1 MSYHMSG
8 SMGRSSGYGTI
19 KIFLQNTD
27 GLTQGQEY
35 PYTVQGQSQDHTA
48 TADRIEGRMVLV
60 DSNYTIGENPPPFS
74 AGMALTVFIPQVNVP
89 LLTTI
94 ITDIKPFG
102 QQESNPLPIEGG
114 LVEEE
119 PTSPPDGFAPP
130 MNLMVGA
137 LSPLGQWTWGG
148 PATGWNNIPGP
159 PAVPV
164 LVTTTLYDGANIRTF
179 YLPDEMPIQEF
190 LSTILDGVPVE
201 GIEELDSN
209 NEVVDTYDPTQ
220 PETQATTVVPKSP
233 NRKKKKKKKFKLKK
247 EKGKRVVPNNTRSIT
262 NGNTGR
268 SIQPPGNRQSPG
280 NGGRSA
286 TTQRPG
292 GNSGTY

>member
-1 MSYHMSG
+1 MAHMSG
-8 SMGRSSGYGTI
+8 SMGHYGGYGTI

-35 PYTVQGQSQDHTA
+35 PYTVQGQSQEYTA
-48 TADRIEGRMVLV
+48 TADRIEGQMVLV

-102 QQESNPLPIEGG
+102 QQESNPLSTEGG
-114 LVEEE
+114 LVEQK

-130 MNLMVGA
+130 MNLMIGT
-137 LSPLGQWTWGG
+137 LSPLGQWTWEG

-159 PAVPV
+159 AASPV

-262 NGNTGR
+262 DGNTGR
-268 SIQPPGNRQSPG
+268 SIQPPGNGQS
-280 NGGRSA
+280 NNAGRSA
-286 TTQRPG
+286 TTTPPG
-292 GNSGTY
+292 DISGNY